1 MLRKNL
7 ASPLRHIGLSLALV
21 SLTACQSVQ
30 WNSQV
35 IAHAFNFATS
45 YQQKRLDRFAP
56 ANVQVQKNVLYQ
68 QQPDLTLD
76 IYQPKYAQQFSTR
89 PTVIWLHGGGWLA
102 GAKDRARGYFQLLAA
117 QGFNVVAVQYQLAPE
132 VVYPTQ
138 LQQIDQALQFLQQ
151 HAADYQI
158 DPQQLYLAG
167 DSAGA
172 NLASHYAALVTNP
185 DFAHQS
191 QLSPSIQPVQLRG
204 LILHCGIYDLNAFM
218 QTAPEQFKLIE
229 WTVKNLLAAYLQ
241 PQQEHQQEFLQRLSP
256 SEYLTSNYPPVFIS
270 GGNKDFLTETQAM
283 PFVAQLQQHQ
293 IPVEAVFYPDSK
305 EWLIHEYQFML
316 SKKASQQTFYRS
328 VEFIQHYRI
337 PDAQMNSAIAS
348 AVPN

>member
-56 ANVQVQKNVLYQ
+56 ANVQVQQDILYQ

-117 QGFNVVAVQYQLAPE
+117 QGFNVVAVEYQLAPQI
-132 VVYPTQ
+132 VYPAQ
-138 LQQIDQALQFLQQ
+138 LLQIDQALQFLQQ

-158 DPQQLYLAG
+158 DPQQFYLAG

-172 NLASHYAALVTNP
+172 NLASHYAALVSNP
-185 DFAHQS
+185 AFAQQS
-191 QLSPSIQPVQLRG
+191 QLQPSIHSAQIKG
-204 LILHCGIYDLNAFM
+204 LILHCGIYDLYAFK
-218 QTAPEQFKLIE
+218 QTAPDQLKIVE
-229 WTVKNLLAAYLQ
+229 WTVENLLAAYTR
-241 PQQEHQQEFLQRLSP
+241 QQQDQADWLKSISP
-256 SEYLTSNYPPVFIS
+256 TEYLSANYPPVFIS

-283 PFVAQLQQHQ
+283 PFIAQLQQHQ
-293 IPVEAVFYPDSK
+293 IPVEPVFYQDSK

-316 SKKASQQTFYRS
+316 NKKASQQTFYRT
-328 VEFIQHYRI
+328 VEFIQRHSRF
-337 PDAQMNSAIAS
+337 DA
-348 AVPN
+348 VKGFT